1 MNNLWVYYAL
11 AACVMT
17 ALTVVLLNIISK
29 SNYDNNLCLCYG
41 FILLGL
47 LSIIYILFNKNS
59 NNILLNSIT
68 NDIVFVII
76 LLSFLLFFKAIII
89 QKALKNT
96 PNMAYAHIII
106 NMNII
111 LTLLASYF
119 VFKEKF
125 NIQTFIGMLMAIF
138 SVSIVIFYS
147 NA

>member
-1 MNNLWVYYAL
+1 MYNLWVYYAL

-29 SNYDNNLCLCYG
+29 SKYDNNLCLCYG
-41 FILLGL
+41 FILVGL
-47 LSIIYILFNKNS
+47 LSIIYIFYNKKSNS
-59 NNILLNSIT
+59 VLLNSIT
-68 NDIVFVII
+68 NDIIFVII

-119 VFKEKF
+119 FFKEKF
-125 NIQTFIGMLMAIF
+125 NIQTFIGILMSIIGI
-138 SVSIVIFYS
+138 SIVIYYS
-147 NA
+147 NT